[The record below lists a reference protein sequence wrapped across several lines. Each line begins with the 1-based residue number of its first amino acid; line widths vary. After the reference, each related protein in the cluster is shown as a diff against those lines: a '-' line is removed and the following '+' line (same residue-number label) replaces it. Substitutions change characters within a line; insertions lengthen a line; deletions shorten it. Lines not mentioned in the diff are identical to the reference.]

1 MSQTLT
7 HRSQSSQYPPDDV
20 KQRVWFE
27 NGAIVRENYQPTRKA
42 VLEGIKQR
50 RNAGVNIDA
59 PFGRCM
65 LTIPQLDYQ
74 RLIKHYP
81 ALNSLDTV
89 EQTKAWKRFLRSPES
104 ESYRNY

>member
-7 HRSQSSQYPPDDV
+7 QPCQSSQFPRDDV
-20 KQRVWFE
+20 RQRVWFE
-27 NGAIVRENYQPTRKA
+27 HGAIVRENYQPTREA

-50 RNAGVNIDA
+50 RNAGVMIDA

-74 RLIKHYP
+74 RLMKAYP
-81 ALNSLDTV
+81 ALNSLDTA
-89 EQTKAWKRFLRSPES
+89 EQTKAWKRFLRSAES
-104 ESYRNY
+104 EPYRNY

>member
-7 HRSQSSQYPPDDV
+7 QRQQLSRDDV
-20 KQRVWFE
+20 RTRVWFE
-27 NGAIVRENYQPTRKA
+27 HGHIVRENYQPTRNA
-42 VLEGIKQR
+42 VLESTKYRRDHPGIMK
-50 RNAGVNIDA
+50 DS

-74 RLIKHYP
+74 RLMKAYP

-89 EQTKAWKRFLRSPES
+89 EQTKAWKRFLRSAES
-104 ESYRNY
+104 EAYRNY